1 VDLTSGL
8 IEGKRWS
15 LNIIICSW
23 NMVALV
29 MSVWWSCFPQS
40 NTLLFIECSD
50 VAGREHI
57 VHVNLP
63 PDYPEKQPLATAVS
77 PSMCYFPL
85 GWSPIQMLGV
95 LCGSFFS
102 LESDAILT
110 HLYLLQDLP
119 IAVELR
125 WGPDGTMNAI
135 LSQFQLVGF
144 TFSFLK
150 YVSLSTVA
158 FALKG

>member
-1 VDLTSGL
+1 
-8 IEGKRWS
+8 
-15 LNIIICSW
+15 
-23 NMVALV
+23 
-29 MSVWWSCFPQS
+29 
-40 NTLLFIECSD
+40 LLFIECSD

-63 PDYPEKQPLATAVS
+63 PDYPEKQPLATA
-77 PSMCYFPL
+77 
-85 GWSPIQMLGV
+85 
-95 LCGSFFS
+95 
-102 LESDAILT
+102 
-110 HLYLLQDLP
+110 DLP
-119 IAVELR
+119 IAVELQ

>member
-1 VDLTSGL
+1 
-8 IEGKRWS
+8 
-15 LNIIICSW
+15 
-23 NMVALV
+23 
-29 MSVWWSCFPQS
+29 
-40 NTLLFIECSD
+40 LLFIECSD

-85 GWSPIQMLGV
+85 GWSPIQMFGA

-119 IAVELR
+119 IAVELQ

>member
-1 VDLTSGL
+1 
-8 IEGKRWS
+8 
-15 LNIIICSW
+15 
-23 NMVALV
+23 
-29 MSVWWSCFPQS
+29 
-40 NTLLFIECSD
+40 
-50 VAGREHI
+50 
-57 VHVNLP
+57 
-63 PDYPEKQPLATAVS
+63 
-77 PSMCYFPL
+77 
-85 GWSPIQMLGV
+85 
-95 LCGSFFS
+95 
-102 LESDAILT
+102 
-110 HLYLLQDLP
+110 LQDLP